1 MSSDP
6 PPAAVNVG
14 VPVHTSSRI
23 LPDFLQ
29 SVNLKYVK
37 LGYHYL
43 MTHLLAL
50 MLILL
55 VAVIFVQASQTD
67 DLNDLRNLSLHL
79 QYNLVA
85 IIVCSVFLVF
95 GSTVYIMMRPRSVYL
110 VDFSCYLPPPH
121 LQAKFSNFMEQSR
134 LTGDFEPSSL
144 VCQCKIPG
152 RSGLGE
158 ETCVP

>member
-6 PPAAVNVG
+6 PLAAVNVG
-14 VPVHTSSRI
+14 VPVHKSSRI

-43 MTHLLAL
+43 MTHLLTL

-55 VAVIFVQASQTD
+55 VAVIFVQASRPSQPFAPP
-67 DLNDLRNLSLHL
+67 SI
-79 QYNLVA
+79 Q
-85 IIVCSVFLVF
+85 FLVF
-95 GSTVYIMMRPRSVYL
+95 GSTVYIMTRPRSVYL

-144 VCQCKIPG
+144 VCQCKILG